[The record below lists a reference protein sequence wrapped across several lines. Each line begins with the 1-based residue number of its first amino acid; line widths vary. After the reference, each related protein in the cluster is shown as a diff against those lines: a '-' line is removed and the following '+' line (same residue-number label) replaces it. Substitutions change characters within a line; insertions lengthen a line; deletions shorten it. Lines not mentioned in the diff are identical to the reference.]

1 MEKGLFESEAF
12 LSLDHASQTK
22 VAENH
27 FKETL
32 ATSSEYAKLP
42 QDQKN
47 SVYNNYLSEV
57 ITAAPKEEKGFVR
70 RVVDGVDTFMKD
82 PIGNIIGKRDNSQNF
97 PAKKPQPKVI
107 AQPQTTQQEDKP
119 KGTTIWD
126 HALDDGKHYQKVD
139 TRYVDAN
146 TPEKMKVLLKSE
158 KKKKEDEHNKLNQQL
173 GDAPLED
180 ATLDVAFVGGGA
192 VHSVKGVGE
201 IVAGNVLKN
210 KEMIQ
215 HGAKAYSSG
224 GAFAVG
230 DAAGQLGAEAGIE
243 GADAAMSEEFKK
255 ENPKTAEAIKLGT
268 GLLLGGVAGYKAEVK
283 ALSRAQQQI
292 FDATDDI
299 IKTSSES
306 IGIDLPKPAVSV
318 APDDEVIA
326 KAIADEY
333 GTPKAKEENPYPEGT
348 RVADST
354 ESIVEPPKAIEG
366 KIQQVI
372 DDGGY
377 IHQEA
382 DAMVPEK
389 KVLSVNEY
397 DELKTNL
404 LKYDD
409 EDSANEIMSRY
420 IRSEDPTTKPDVPDM
435 NVGDIQQTK
444 IAEDPK
450 LKATEETNVQ
460 NKNDVGSIPNVS
472 VKEPVGNETDTPF
485 SKGESIADVHTLESM
500 QQSVRDAIGEAIDTR
515 LSPIMG
521 TITKADI
528 PEAVLKEAGD
538 SADGI
543 HGFIHEGRAYI
554 VADNIPKEWSASQ
567 IRGLV
572 MHEVGVHLRK
582 AGSGDKDFGRIIEAM
597 RVSDDPLIKEAYAR
611 VPQTTA
617 VHRVDEEALAYLI
630 QTHPDTT
637 IARRVIAW
645 VKQQL
650 IRLSISPSI
659 LKMTPQDLS
668 AMAWGAVKR
677 DVRAIDNPDIR
688 LSMEMEKR
696 YMEKGKLTKQIQKDA
711 VELPPALSRGQFY
724 KQYGTSGWVNID
736 TPVGKMRFN
745 VKEAYNHIA
754 GQNTYYADRLN
765 ISGAFHTLF
774 TDPLIVSYN
783 PMKKQ
788 TEYFT
793 PFKDNDEVI
802 HLLGVA
808 KDDKGNMVLKTFFDI
823 TDKTGDIERIVKST
837 EGNAKYFKYSSS
849 VASKG
854 DEAGDAAGQILKKSS
869 DKEIVQQPKDKSQ
882 EVQFSRVQEEPQPT
896 PEPAQSAGG
905 FYSVAQKAIETMP
918 NKMNVSAFRNYLKGK
933 GIKNDEMI
941 YGGIAKAIEGKETI
955 TKAEMLEALNNPEMG
970 KVVMGGKDIK
980 LPDYAM
986 DYLNSMDKPER
997 DIAHRMITLENR
1009 SKLTDGSYEKE
1020 WEQLIEKY
1028 PNLDHN
1034 MIHDAGDDMLDMA
1047 RTSDAETK
1055 YQQYSIKG
1063 IGENYREE
1071 LTKFSTEDDF
1081 KNWVEKYRHEDDP
1094 TWEQIKSDPK
1104 MYSEYHRVF
1113 MAEEPMNYRSSHWD
1127 EPNVLYHVR
1136 KQDTTI
1142 DGEKTLLIEE
1152 IQSDWHQDGRKKGYR
1167 QNPKELSP
1175 NAIEMQKLNE
1185 KSWNGELTD
1194 AEKKRLKELKSIG
1207 AGDELVNRI
1216 EAERSFKNSIPQAP
1230 YSKNWHE
1237 KALKDQIDE
1246 AVRKGYDR
1254 VAWVDGKTSAD
1265 RYSLSKSVDRLVYN
1279 KDVGIIAGYKNGE
1292 EVIYKTAT
1300 DGELTAIIGKDPAKK
1315 LMDNEV
1321 HPGVYEIK
1329 GEALD
1334 IGGDGMRG
1342 FYDKILPD
1350 YARKY
1355 IKKWGAEVE
1364 KKTLSDGTEVWSF
1377 PVTKEMSE
1385 DVAMNGQPLYAHGL
1399 GAVAGIE
1406 TDEDGNIVGFNPLMA
1421 LAGAAAGSMLVSKS
1435 VRGAVA
1441 KVAARAEKLSD
1452 AAARNLIVATVKGV
1466 DKITAGVVTKTVD
1479 KIVSSDMAD
1488 YIIGHKIYRMKDY
1501 MKMREEALRSANA
1514 GMESAARLHL
1524 QLTEFSSEAREAMY
1538 EYMSGN
1544 KEVILTPEL
1553 KRAADTFVEKIDGM
1567 GKTMVDEG
1575 FLSKEAYEEWKGQY
1589 LHRRYASKMKRTS
1602 DWASGKGEF
1611 AVDKIQMRGKTWN
1624 ASEEEYQEL
1633 LKVGQ
1638 IGKVSEGKIEVL
1650 KDADG
1655 TYKLRRDWTREERTA
1670 MGEIRDVAYSL
1681 PETIGR
1687 MAQMIEFGKML
1698 KSVPSKYILAQEG
1711 RADNVMKQ
1719 LGYEKLSG
1727 SRYGA
1732 LNDKWV
1738 NQSIA
1743 GDLKRVSN
1751 DVMGEEGNVKRM
1763 WSDYVSAMKMSHTVY
1778 NPTAHVNN
1786 VGSNVFL
1793 QTAAGLN
1800 PILTIKYATDGARAA
1815 RKAGIW
1821 RELDAKRITGLSS
1834 KEEGILSKLEADEDV
1849 ALWRELNDN
1858 HMFGRSQLNEMLRTY
1873 MSPHVDTA
1881 AGSVVNKVSEGAKA
1895 LYQAEDDVMRFS
1907 AIKQL
1912 TRDGMWD
1919 DSGDGL
1925 VKRKMG
1931 IDEAMTHVNDTI
1943 VPDYTKPM
1951 SKLALTLRDSGLVPF
1966 MSWTYYSTP
1975 ILIKQLRDHPTRVMA
1990 IAAGWYGL
1998 DRLFGVDPYDDESMP
2013 KGFAEQRVAVGRDG
2027 DKVTGFRVSSMIPHI
2042 QLANPANT
2050 FLEPLTSGIPQT
2062 MLGSAT
2068 NYNFYFRKPI
2078 TTKEGGEGAYHRGK
2092 DIAMN
2097 VLPSPDVFDKAYNLA
2112 ESKLLDKETR
2122 RRDPVFEP
2130 RTPAQ
2135 EAASFFVNL
2144 QTYDVSN
2151 NRERMRKDKI
2161 TSGRNEKKWD
2171 KKTDDAMRKMERIF
2185 Q

>member
-1 MEKGLFESEAF
+1 MSKQYVDVSGWE
-12 LSLDHASQTK
+12 DP
-22 VAENH
+22 V
-27 FKETL
+27 
-32 ATSSEYAKLP
+32 P
-42 QDQKN
+42 QKQYVDVSGWDN
-47 SVYNNYLSEV
+47 
-57 ITAAPKEEKGFVR
+57 AAPKEEKGIIR
-70 RVVDGVDTFMKD
+70 RVVDGVTAPFKAVASAYAKDQEVKLTKPITATEKLELARPLFEMGRRSSEYMKKLERD
-82 PIGNIIGKRDNSQNF
+82 AELEQGQIKRGEQEKKRTAQIEES
-97 PAKKPQPKVI
+97 KKP
-107 AQPQTTQQEDKP
+107 
-119 KGTTIWD
+119 
-126 HALDDGKHYQKVD
+126 AL
-139 TRYVDAN
+139 
-146 TPEKMKVLLKSE
+146 
-158 KKKKEDEHNKLNQQL
+158 QQL
-173 GDAPLED
+173 ADQFNPMRPITAIPAMVGSL
-180 ATLDVAFVGGGA
+180 VGGEETGKA
-192 VHSVKGVGE
+192 
-201 IVAGNVLKN
+201 IA
-210 KEMIQ
+210 KEFGGDYQ
-215 HGAKAYSSG
+215 YSSG
-224 GAFAVG
+224 ERDTAFSEANPEYVMAESVIVDPLNTIGAPVKA
-230 DAAGQLGAEAGIE
+230 
-243 GADAAMSEEFKK
+243 
-255 ENPKTAEAIKLGT
+255 TAEAVK
-268 GLLLGGVAGYKAEVK
+268 VATKNPLHNAAEE
-283 ALSRAQQQI
+283 
-292 FDATDDI
+292 I
-299 IKTSSES
+299 IQSTTKNL
-306 IGIDLPKPAVSV
+306 GIDPPKPAVS
-318 APDDEVIA
+318 ATPDDEVIA

-333 GTPKAKEENPYPEGT
+333 GAPKAKEENPL
-348 RVADST
+348 ADSAPAND
-354 ESIVEPPKAIEG
+354 IDVAPKTDVG
-366 KIQQVI
+366 
-372 DDGGY
+372 D
-377 IHQEA
+377 
-382 DAMVPEK
+382 
-389 KVLSVNEY
+389 
-397 DELKTNL
+397 TN
-404 LKYDD
+404 
-409 EDSANEIMSRY
+409 
-420 IRSEDPTTKPDVPDM
+420 V
-435 NVGDIQQTK
+435 VDIQQTP

-450 LKATEETNVQ
+450 LIAQAEQAERVRIANEEAMARKAALEEEQASALKAQEEADALYQSDIESIQNHPRFNELIENRRNVSAREAQ
-460 NKNDVGSIPNVS
+460 SPNVRESDRQIIHENNGDGYETS
-472 VKEPVGNETDTPF
+472 VIPATDTRNYAYDFATTKADIAAYEKNGMSPELVEKFKWDLEVYDNDPLYAIKEPVGRVEGDKYIDEAGNEIDIPF
-485 SKGESIADVHTLESM
+485 SKGESVADVHTLESM

-521 TITKADI
+521 MITKADI

-538 SADGI
+538 SAEGI

-554 VADNIPKEWSASQ
+554 VADNIPKEWSTSQ

-617 VHRVDEEALAYLI
+617 AHRVDEEALAYLI

-650 IRLSISPSI
+650 IRLSISPMR

-754 GQNTYYADRLN
+754 GQNSYYADRLN

-774 TDPLIVSYN
+774 TDPLIVAYN

-793 PFKDNDEVI
+793 PFKDSDEVI

-854 DEAGDAAGQILKKSS
+854 DEAGNAAGQILKKSS
-869 DKEIVQQPKDKSQ
+869 DKEIVQQPKDESQ
-882 EVQFSRVQEEPQPT
+882 EVQFSRVQEEP
-896 PEPAQSAGG
+896 QSAGG

-933 GIKNDEMI
+933 GVKNDEMI

-955 TKAEMLEALNNPEMG
+955 TKAEMLEALQNPQMST
-970 KVVMGGKDIK
+970 KV
-980 LPDYAM
+980 
-986 DYLNSMDKPER
+986 
-997 DIAHRMITLENR
+997 
-1009 SKLTDGSYEKE
+1009 
-1020 WEQLIEKY
+1020 
-1028 PNLDHN
+1028 LD
-1034 MIHDAGDDMLDMA
+1034 
-1047 RTSDAETK
+1047 EPK
-1055 YQQYSIKG
+1055 YQMYSNNG
-1063 IGENYREE
+1063 IGDNYREE
-1071 LTKFSTEDDF
+1071 LTKLPKDYADSNELKALNNRIEQIAERRKELQEIAGGNNKEIPDEY
-1081 KNWVEKYRHEDDP
+1081 KPEWKSLWVENEAL
-1094 TWEQIKSDPK
+1094 IKQKSQLGGYKNSGYSSGHWSDQ
-1104 MYSEYHRVF
+1104 
-1113 MAEEPMNYRSSHWD
+1113 
-1127 EPNVLYHVR
+1127 NVLYHVR

-1152 IQSDWHQDGRKKGYR
+1152 IQSDWHQDGRKIGYKTDGNIEDAKKWFDIDTDVWNKLDFEDKKSYYDEMMESKKG
-1167 QNPKELSP
+1167 
-1175 NAIEMQKLNE
+1175 
-1185 KSWNGELTD
+1185 
-1194 AEKKRLKELKSIG
+1194 
-1207 AGDELVNRI
+1207 
-1216 EAERSFKNSIPQAP
+1216 IPQAP
-1230 YSKNWHE
+1230 YAKNWHE

-1292 EVIYKTAT
+1292 EVIYKSAT

-1385 DVAMNGQPLYAHGL
+1385 DVAINGQPLYAHGM

-1421 LAGAAAGSMLVSKS
+1421 LAGAAVGSMVVSKS
-1435 VRGAVA
+1435 VRSAVA

-1452 AAARNLIVATVKGV
+1452 AAARNLIIATVKGA
-1466 DKITAGVVTKTVD
+1466 DKITAGTITKTVD

-1488 YIIGHKIYRMKDY
+1488 YVIGHKIYRMKDY

-1589 LHRRYASKMKRTS
+1589 LHRRYASKMKQAS

-1633 LKVGQ
+1633 LKAGQ
-1638 IGKVSEGKIEVL
+1638 IGKISEGKIEVL
-1650 KDADG
+1650 KDAEG
-1655 TYKLRRDWTREERTA
+1655 TYKLRRDWTREERSA

-1698 KSVPSKYILAQEG
+1698 KAVPSKYILAQEG

-1800 PILTIKYATDGARAA
+1800 PVLTIKYATDGARAA
-1815 RKAGIW
+1815 RKFGIYK
-1821 RELDAKRITGLSS
+1821 ELDAKRITGLSDADMN
-1834 KEEGILSKLEADEDV
+1834 ILSKLEADEDV
-1849 ALWRELNDN
+1849 KLWRELNDK

-1881 AGSVVNKVSEGAKA
+1881 AGSAVHKVSEGAKA

-1925 VKRKMG
+1925 VKRKME

-1951 SKLALTLRDSGLVPF
+1951 SKLALTLRDSGIVPF

-1990 IAAGWYGL
+1990 IAAAWYGL

-2062 MLGSAT
+2062 MLGEAT

-2078 TTKEGGEGAYHRGK
+2078 TTKEGGEGAYHRVK
-2092 DIAMN
+2092 DAVQN
-2097 VLPSPDVFDKAYNLA
+2097 ALPSPDVFDKAYNLA

-2122 RRDPVFEP
+2122 RRDRVFEP

-2144 QTYDVSN
+2144 QTYDMSN
-2151 NRERMRKDKI
+2151 NKERMRKDKI

>member
-1 MEKGLFESEAF
+1 MSKQYVDVSGWE
-12 LSLDHASQTK
+12 DP
-22 VAENH
+22 V
-27 FKETL
+27 
-32 ATSSEYAKLP
+32 P
-42 QDQKN
+42 QKQYVDVSGWDN
-47 SVYNNYLSEV
+47 
-57 ITAAPKEEKGFVR
+57 AAPKEEKGIIR
-70 RVVDGVDTFMKD
+70 RVVDGVTAPFKAVASAYAKDQEVKPTKPITATEKLELARPLFEMGRRSSEYMKKLERD
-82 PIGNIIGKRDNSQNF
+82 AELEQGQIKRGEQEKKRTAQIEES
-97 PAKKPQPKVI
+97 KKP
-107 AQPQTTQQEDKP
+107 
-119 KGTTIWD
+119 
-126 HALDDGKHYQKVD
+126 AL
-139 TRYVDAN
+139 
-146 TPEKMKVLLKSE
+146 
-158 KKKKEDEHNKLNQQL
+158 QQL
-173 GDAPLED
+173 ADQFNPMRPITAIPAMVGSLIGGEKTSKAIAKEFGGDY
-180 ATLDVAFVGGGA
+180 
-192 VHSVKGVGE
+192 
-201 IVAGNVLKN
+201 
-210 KEMIQ
+210 Q
-215 HGAKAYSSG
+215 YSSG
-224 GAFAVG
+224 ERDTAFSEANPEYVMAESVIVDPLNTIGAPVKA
-230 DAAGQLGAEAGIE
+230 
-243 GADAAMSEEFKK
+243 
-255 ENPKTAEAIKLGT
+255 TAEAVK
-268 GLLLGGVAGYKAEVK
+268 VATKNPLHNAAEE
-283 ALSRAQQQI
+283 
-292 FDATDDI
+292 I
-299 IKTSSES
+299 IQSTTKNL
-306 IGIDLPKPAVSV
+306 GIDPPKPAVS
-318 APDDEVIA
+318 ATPDDEVIA

-333 GTPKAKEENPYPEGT
+333 GAPKAKEENPL
-348 RVADST
+348 ADSAPAND
-354 ESIVEPPKAIEG
+354 IDVAPKTDVG
-366 KIQQVI
+366 
-372 DDGGY
+372 D
-377 IHQEA
+377 
-382 DAMVPEK
+382 
-389 KVLSVNEY
+389 
-397 DELKTNL
+397 TN
-404 LKYDD
+404 
-409 EDSANEIMSRY
+409 
-420 IRSEDPTTKPDVPDM
+420 V
-435 NVGDIQQTK
+435 VDIQQTP

-450 LKATEETNVQ
+450 LIAQAEQAERVRIANEEAMARKAALEEEQASALKVQEEADALYQSDIESIQNHPRFNELIESRRNVSAREAQ
-460 NKNDVGSIPNVS
+460 SPNVRESDRQIIHENNGDGYETS
-472 VKEPVGNETDTPF
+472 VIPATDTRNYAYDFATTKADIAAYEKNGMSPELVEKFKRDLEVYDNDPLYAIKEPVGRVEGDKYIDEAGNEIDIPF
-485 SKGESIADVHTLESM
+485 SKGESVADVHTLESM

-521 TITKADI
+521 MITKADI

-538 SADGI
+538 SAEGI

-554 VADNIPKEWSASQ
+554 VADNIPKEWSTSQ

-617 VHRVDEEALAYLI
+617 AHRVDEEALAYLI

-650 IRLSISPSI
+650 IRLSISPMR

-754 GQNTYYADRLN
+754 GQNSYYADRLN

-774 TDPLIVSYN
+774 TDPLIVAYN

-793 PFKDNDEVI
+793 PFKDSDEVI

-854 DEAGDAAGQILKKSS
+854 DEAGNAAGQILKKSS
-869 DKEIVQQPKDKSQ
+869 DKEIVQQPKDESQ
-882 EVQFSRVQEEPQPT
+882 EVQFSRVQEEP
-896 PEPAQSAGG
+896 QSAGG

-933 GIKNDEMI
+933 GVKNDEMI

-955 TKAEMLEALNNPEMG
+955 TKAEMLEALQNPQMST
-970 KVVMGGKDIK
+970 KV
-980 LPDYAM
+980 
-986 DYLNSMDKPER
+986 
-997 DIAHRMITLENR
+997 
-1009 SKLTDGSYEKE
+1009 
-1020 WEQLIEKY
+1020 
-1028 PNLDHN
+1028 LD
-1034 MIHDAGDDMLDMA
+1034 
-1047 RTSDAETK
+1047 EPK
-1055 YQQYSIKG
+1055 YQMYSNNG
-1063 IGENYREE
+1063 IGDNYREE
-1071 LTKFSTEDDF
+1071 LTKLPKDYADSNELKALNNRIEQIAERRKELQEIAGGNNKEIPDEYKPEWKDL
-1081 KNWVEKYRHEDDP
+1081 WVEHEALIKQKS
-1094 TWEQIKSDPK
+1094 QIGGYKNSGYSSGHWSD
-1104 MYSEYHRVF
+1104 
-1113 MAEEPMNYRSSHWD
+1113 
-1127 EPNVLYHVR
+1127 PNVLYHVR
-1136 KQDTTI
+1136 KQDTTL

-1152 IQSDWHQDGRKKGYR
+1152 IQSDWHQDGRKMGYKDDVVFTPDD
-1167 QNPKELSP
+1167 QK
-1175 NAIEMQKLNE
+1175 EMQ
-1185 KSWNGELTD
+1185 
-1194 AEKKRLKELKSIG
+1194 
-1207 AGDELVNRI
+1207 RI
-1216 EAERSFKNSIPQAP
+1216 EAQFDAKDRQFKLLSKKYGFDNEDVQRINQERMELNRQWELYDDKRLASIAKDKVPQAP
-1230 YSKNWHE
+1230 YAKNWHE

-1246 AVRKGYDR
+1246 AVSKGYDR

-1355 IKKWGAEVE
+1355 VKKWEAEVE

-1385 DVAMNGQPLYAHGL
+1385 DVTLNGQPLYAHGM

-1421 LAGAAAGSMLVSKS
+1421 LAGAAVGSMVVSKS
-1435 VRGAVA
+1435 VRSAVA

-1452 AAARNLIVATVKGV
+1452 AAARNLIIATVKGA
-1466 DKITAGVVTKTVD
+1466 DKITAGTITKTVD

-1488 YIIGHKIYRMKDY
+1488 YVIGHKIYRMKDY

-1589 LHRRYASKMKRTS
+1589 LHRRYASKMKQAS

-1633 LKVGQ
+1633 LKAGQ

-1650 KDADG
+1650 KDAEG
-1655 TYKLRRDWTREERTA
+1655 TYKLRRDWTREERSA

-1732 LNDKWV
+1732 LNGKWV

-1800 PILTIKYATDGARAA
+1800 PVLTIKYATDGARAA
-1815 RKAGIW
+1815 RKFGIYK
-1821 RELDAKRITGLSS
+1821 ELDAKRITGLSDADMN
-1834 KEEGILSKLEADEDV
+1834 ILSKLEADEDV
-1849 ALWRELNDN
+1849 KLWRELNDK

-1881 AGSVVNKVSEGAKA
+1881 AGSAVHKVSEGAKA

-1925 VKRKMG
+1925 VKRKME

-1951 SKLALTLRDSGLVPF
+1951 SKLALTLRDSGIVPF

-1990 IAAGWYGL
+1990 IAAAWYGL

-2062 MLGSAT
+2062 MLGEAT

-2078 TTKEGGEGAYHRGK
+2078 TTKEGGEGAYHRVK
-2092 DIAMN
+2092 DAVQN
-2097 VLPSPDVFDKAYNLA
+2097 ALPSPDVFDKAYNLA

-2122 RRDPVFEP
+2122 RRDRVFEP

-2144 QTYDVSN
+2144 QTYDMSN
-2151 NRERMRKDKI
+2151 NKERMRKDKI